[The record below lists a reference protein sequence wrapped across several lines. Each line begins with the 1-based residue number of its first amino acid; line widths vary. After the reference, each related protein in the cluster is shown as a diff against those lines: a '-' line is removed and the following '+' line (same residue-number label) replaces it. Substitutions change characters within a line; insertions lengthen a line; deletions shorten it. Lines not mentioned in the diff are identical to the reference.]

1 MGLSHTGAESTF
13 MWPGFDPQIRRE
25 LALVR
30 EMVALRHSTPSREWP
45 LVFLPDRG
53 ELLVVREWPNGA
65 LTAYMN
71 SIPSDSPDQ

>member
-1 MGLSHTGAESTF
+1 MDPGHTGAESPV

-25 LALVR
+25 LTLVR

-45 LVFLPDRG
+45 LIFLPDRG

-65 LTAYMN
+65 LTAYVE
-71 SIPSDSPDQ
+71 SIRSDSPDR